1 MKASMLICSS
11 LSEKQ
16 SIVEKIEG
24 KDVFKYS
31 LKRSEKVKTLS
42 TKTSVKRTGKD
53 NAIDSLS
60 GKMPPGK
67 RSPGKIPSRKLPP
80 GNKLPQK
87 IAPRKNALQENCPP
101 PGKLFH

>member
-1 MKASMLICSS
+1 MLICSS

-16 SIVEKIEG
+16 SIVEKIEE

-42 TKTSVKRTGKD
+42 KKTSVKRSGTD
-53 NAIDSLS
+53 NAIDSVS
-60 GKMPPGK
+60 GKMP
-67 RSPGKIPSRKLPP
+67 PGKIPSRKLPP
-80 GNKLPQK
+80 GNKPPKK
-87 IAPRKNALQENCPP
+87 IAQRKNALQENCPP

>member
-1 MKASMLICSS
+1 MLICSS

-67 RSPGKIPSRKLPP
+67 RSPGKIPSRKLP
-80 GNKLPQK
+80 
-87 IAPRKNALQENCPP
+87 
-101 PGKLFH
+101 